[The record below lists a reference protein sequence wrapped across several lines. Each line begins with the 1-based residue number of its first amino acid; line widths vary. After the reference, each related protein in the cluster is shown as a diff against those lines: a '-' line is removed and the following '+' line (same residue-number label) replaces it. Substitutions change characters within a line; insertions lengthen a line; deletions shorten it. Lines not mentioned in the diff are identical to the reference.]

1 MARLQRAVRP
11 SAGYARSLSVLA
23 RAKAAGLTTKSSIIA
38 GMGETHDEMVQT
50 LADLHAAGTDIVTI
64 GQYLRPS
71 ARHLPV
77 ARWWPPEAF
86 DDWKRIGEAMGIS
99 HVEASPLTR
108 SSYHA
113 RQAADAAVSAGAVRT

>member
-1 MARLQRAVRP
+1 
-11 SAGYARSLSVLA
+11 
-23 RAKAAGLTTKSSIIA
+23 
-38 GMGETHDEMVQT
+38 MGETHDEVVQT
-50 LADLHAAGTDIVTI
+50 LADLHSVGTEIVTI

-77 ARWWPPEAF
+77 ARWWEPEVF
-86 DDWKRIGEAMGIS
+86 DAWKRIGEQIGIS

-113 RQAADAAVSAGAVRT
+113 KAAATAAQHTQQR